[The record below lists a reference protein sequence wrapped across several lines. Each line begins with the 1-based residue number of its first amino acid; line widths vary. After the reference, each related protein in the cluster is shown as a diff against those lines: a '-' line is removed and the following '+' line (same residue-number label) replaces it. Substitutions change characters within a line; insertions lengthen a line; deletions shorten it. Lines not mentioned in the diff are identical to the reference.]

1 MFCDLSNS
9 IDHTVK
15 DLWVLSDGI
24 DIDIFRVLLQQIPH
38 SAEHWIHRGNVPLIP
53 QQLLHRSNVELF
65 HYQLPEE
72 IDLDELSVSSLKSCA
87 THALIDRN
95 IFVSHSVQDEHFLL
109 PILQVLQDLY
119 GINIFNCAKIP
130 QRTEWYPIIESN
142 LRQADTVWAF
152 CSTSF
157 AKSTFCA
164 FEIGLARGLDKSIE
178 LISIDRSK
186 PPAHRQHQNM
196 DSAVRTQEQ
205 MPWLSLSQTVQLLCQ
220 KLLFKE
226 EHR

>member
-1 MFCDLSNS
+1 M
-9 IDHTVK
+9 
-15 DLWVLSDGI
+15 
-24 DIDIFRVLLQQIPH
+24 
-38 SAEHWIHRGNVPLIP
+38 
-53 QQLLHRSNVELF
+53 
-65 HYQLPEE
+65 
-72 IDLDELSVSSLKSCA
+72 
-87 THALIDRN
+87 
-95 IFVSHSVQDEHFLL
+95 

-130 QRTEWYPIIESN
+130 QRTEWYSIIESN

-164 FEIGLARGLDKSIE
+164 FEIGLTRGLDKSIE
-178 LISIDRSK
+178 VISIDRSK
-186 PPAHRQHQNM
+186 PSVHLQHQNM

-220 KLLFKE
+220 KLLLKE

>member
-1 MFCDLSNS
+1 MAS
-9 IDHTVK
+9 IFLTVPRFLK
-15 DLWVLSDGI
+15 EQNGI
-24 DIDIFRVLLQQIPH
+24 R
-38 SAEHWIHRGNVPLIP
+38 
-53 QQLLHRSNVELF
+53 
-65 HYQLPEE
+65 
-72 IDLDELSVSSLKSCA
+72 
-87 THALIDRN
+87 
-95 IFVSHSVQDEHFLL
+95 
-109 PILQVLQDLY
+109 
-119 GINIFNCAKIP
+119 
-130 QRTEWYPIIESN
+130 ESN

-152 CSTSF
+152 CSISF

-186 PPAHRQHQNM
+186 PPAHLQHQNM